1 MATIVVAGTA
11 VFAGGG
17 WLGFATTHSSPT
29 YSHARTLALA
39 AGIEVLGVT
48 LPTTAGQ
55 WGIAAMTASVTG
67 SNGPYT
73 CSWTFGDGGTSTSC
87 SPSHSWTSG
96 GTFTVGLTVTNGA
109 SHASASMVVG
119 ANAAY
124 VTGSGGGF
132 APSLW
137 SFAFS
142 FPCKGVAVGGFPGQP
157 CGVPIELPPG
167 NLGWGSHYLRLHHLR
182 LGPRRRQWIPERS
195 GRDPQLAR
203 GGAIHRGPDVH
214 VRRLQL
220 PARRVGGDALRSRIG
235 TGWTARTRSG
245 KRGGQ
250 PFPPTS
256 GDGA

>member
-1 MATIVVAGTA
+1 MNGPERKRTVDRLTVVGVLVFAMIVVAGTA

-17 WLGFATTHSSPT
+17 WLGFATTHSSRT

-167 NLGWGSHYLRLHHLR
+167 ILDGVLITSA
-182 LGPRRRQWIPERS
+182 P
-195 GRDPQLAR
+195 
-203 GGAIHRGPDVH
+203 
-214 VRRLQL
+214 
-220 PARRVGGDALRSRIG
+220 
-235 TGWTARTRSG
+235 
-245 KRGGQ
+245 
-250 PFPPTS
+250 PPTA
-256 GDGA
+256 GTPETAVDP